1 MWHDERAEL
10 YRMAHPLICRLEP
23 RPLILSTRAMTE
35 PLCLLQVHAHPD
47 DEASKGSGT
56 TAKYSAEG
64 ARCVLVTCTGGEAGE
79 ILNPA
84 ADTPEARADLP
95 ALRMRELEE
104 SVSILGY
111 SSLHLLGYHDSGMPD
126 TEDNKR
132 PDNFWN
138 ADIDEAVGKL
148 VAIVREERPQVI
160 IAYGDD
166 HSFYP
171 HPDHIRAHEI
181 AVTAFEAAGVSDR
194 FPSTGKPWSPSKLY
208 YSGWTRRRIQALH
221 DAYAKSGTDS
231 PFGEFLKAIKGDS
244 DHLYT
249 TQIDVGDVLDKRRAS
264 LLAHR
269 TQIDPESFWMA
280 LPDEVLRE
288 VYRWEEYILARTL
301 VDTGIAPGEVET
313 DLFAGLRP

>member
-1 MWHDERAEL
+1 M
-10 YRMAHPLICRLEP
+10 
-23 RPLILSTRAMTE
+23 SE

-56 TAKYSAEG
+56 TAKYAAEG
-64 ARCVLVTCTGGEAGE
+64 VRNVLVTCTGGEAGD

-84 ADTPEARADLP
+84 ANTPEIRADLP
-95 ALRMRELEE
+95 AVRISELKD
-104 SVSILGY
+104 SVAVLGY
-111 SSLHLLGYHDSGMPD
+111 ASLHLLGYRDSGMPD
-126 TEDNKR
+126 TEDNRR

-148 VAIVREERPQVI
+148 VKIVREERPQVI

-181 AVTAFEAAGVSDR
+181 AVTAFEAAGIAGR
-194 FPSTGKPWSPSKLY
+194 FPEAGTPWAPKKLY
-208 YSGWTRRRIQALH
+208 YSGWTRRRIQALA
-221 DAYAKSGTDS
+221 DAFAGLDVES
-231 PFGEFLKAIKGDS
+231 PFEEFLKEMPGDG
-244 DHLYT
+244 DHLFT
-249 TQIDVGDVLDKRRAS
+249 TEINVGDFLDKRRAS

-280 LPDEVLRE
+280 IPDDTLRE
-288 VYRWEEYILARTL
+288 VWPVEEYILARTL
-301 VDTGIAPGEVET
+301 VDNGLKPGEIET
-313 DLFAGLRP
+313 DLFAGLR

>member
-1 MWHDERAEL
+1 M
-10 YRMAHPLICRLEP
+10 
-23 RPLILSTRAMTE
+23 SE

-56 TAKYSAEG
+56 TAKYASEG
-64 ARCVLVTCTGGEAGE
+64 VRNVLVTCTGGEAGD

-84 ADTPEARADLP
+84 ADTPDVRADLP
-95 ALRMRELEE
+95 AVRIKELNE
-104 SVSILGY
+104 SVAILGY
-111 SSLHLLGYHDSGMPD
+111 DSLHLLGYRDSGMPD
-126 TEDNKR
+126 TEENRR

-148 VAIVREERPQVI
+148 VKIVRDEQPQVI

-181 AVTAFEAAGVSDR
+181 AVTAFEAAGAPER
-194 FPSTGKPWSPSKLY
+194 FPDAGTPWTPKKLY
-208 YSGWTRRRIQALH
+208 YSGWTRRRIQALSNAFAGL
-221 DAYAKSGTDS
+221 DVEN
-231 PFGEFLKAIKGDS
+231 PFEEFLKEMPGDS
-244 DHLYT
+244 DHLFT
-249 TQIDVGDVLDKRRAS
+249 TEIYVGNFLDKRRAS

-280 LPDEVLRE
+280 VPDDTLRE
-288 VYRWEEYILARTL
+288 VWPVEEYILARTL
-301 VDTGIAPGEVET
+301 IDNGLKPGEIET
-313 DLFAGLRP
+313 DLFAGLR

>member
-1 MWHDERAEL
+1 MSEQ
-10 YRMAHPLICRLEP
+10 
-23 RPLILSTRAMTE
+23 
-35 PLCLLQVHAHPD
+35 LCLMQVHAHPD

-56 TAKYSAEG
+56 TAKYAAEG
-64 ARCVLVTCTGGEAGE
+64 VRNVLVTCTGGEAGD

-84 ADTPEARADLP
+84 ADTPEVRADLP
-95 ALRMRELEE
+95 AVRIKELNE
-104 SVSILGY
+104 SVAILGY
-111 SSLHLLGYHDSGMPD
+111 ASLHLLGYHDSGMPD

-148 VAIVREERPQVI
+148 VKIVRDERPHVI

-181 AVTAFEAAGVSDR
+181 AVTAFEAAGVAER
-194 FPSTGKPWSPSKLY
+194 FPDAGEPWTPKKLY
-208 YSGWTRRRIQALH
+208 YSGWTRRRIQALS
-221 DAYAKSGTDS
+221 DAFKGLDVEN
-231 PFGEFLKAIKGDS
+231 PFEEFLKELPGDS
-244 DHLYT
+244 DHLFT
-249 TQIDVGDVLDKRRAS
+249 TEINVGDFLDKRRAS

-280 LPDEVLRE
+280 LPDDALRE
-288 VYRWEEYILARTL
+288 IWPVEEYILARTL
-301 VDTGIAPGEVET
+301 VDNGLKPGEIET
-313 DLFAGLRP
+313 DLFAGLR